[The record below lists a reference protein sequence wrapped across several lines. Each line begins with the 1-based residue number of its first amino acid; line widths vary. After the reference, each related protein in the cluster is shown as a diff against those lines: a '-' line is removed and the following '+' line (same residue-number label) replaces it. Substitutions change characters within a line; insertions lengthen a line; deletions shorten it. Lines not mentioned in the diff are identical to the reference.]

1 MNTFCRYLLEFS
13 HWKSLEIGMLLYY
26 KNKTSGDMRK
36 KPQGSNFVKIIKI
49 RNTKMI
55 QMNQMQLTSQTP
67 SPTEITKTL
76 STSQPESGIIDY

>member
-1 MNTFCRYLLEFS
+1 
-13 HWKSLEIGMLLYY
+13 
-26 KNKTSGDMRK
+26 MRK

-49 RNTKMI
+49 RNTKTI

-76 STSQPESGIIDY
+76 STSQPESGIIGY

>member
-1 MNTFCRYLLEFS
+1 
-13 HWKSLEIGMLLYY
+13 MLLYY

-36 KPQGSNFVKIIKI
+36 KPQGSNFVKIIK

-76 STSQPESGIIDY
+76 STSQPESGIIGY

>member
-1 MNTFCRYLLEFS
+1 
-13 HWKSLEIGMLLYY
+13 MLLYY

-36 KPQGSNFVKIIKI
+36 KPQGSNFFKIIKI

-55 QMNQMQLTSQTP
+55 QMNQMQLTSQTR

-76 STSQPESGIIDY
+76 STSQPESRIVDY

>member
-1 MNTFCRYLLEFS
+1 
-13 HWKSLEIGMLLYY
+13 MLLYY

-49 RNTKMI
+49 RNTKTI

-76 STSQPESGIIDY
+76 STSQPESGIIDYQCKKKKKKS

>member
-1 MNTFCRYLLEFS
+1 
-13 HWKSLEIGMLLYY
+13 
-26 KNKTSGDMRK
+26 MRK

-76 STSQPESGIIDY
+76 STSQPESGIIDYQCKKKKKKS